1 MCRQVWTVG
10 EILLVADRYPRDGS
24 VDIAARLFRTRSSV
38 TSLARRLGIP
48 AASRR
53 IRQAATRAENSRTV
67 DAGFFGQLNPV
78 VAYVLGF
85 LWAGGG
91 VKTKHRQVL
100 RIAVEDDRREQLA
113 RLLNLLGSR
122 HQVQQYGQRL
132 VVEIGNS
139 LLVRSLLDKFGQ
151 PPGRLNPDPPLPALS
166 VETIRFFAQGHLDRS
181 GFQSRSLIRW
191 TGTPTQMEQL
201 GALIHQINLVGA
213 PTTNRVSRLV
223 NIVWTNPDEV
233 AILNRWISESPL
245 LGH

>member
-1 MCRQVWTVG
+1 MARRLWAAQ
-10 EILLVADRYPRDGS
+10 EITEVAGRYPATGALDVSRQ
-24 VDIAARLFRTRSSV
+24 LFRTRSSV

-53 IRQAATRAENSRTV
+53 TRQAATRAENSRTV
-67 DAGFFGQLNPV
+67 DAGFFAQLNPV

-122 HQVQQYGQRL
+122 HQVQQYGHRL

-151 PPGRLNPDPPLPALS
+151 PPGRLTPDPPLPSLS
-166 VETIRFFAQGHLDRS
+166 DETIRFFAQGHLDRS

-201 GALIHQINLVGA
+201 GALIQQINLVGA
-213 PTTNRVSRLV
+213 PTTNCVGRLL

-233 AILNRWISESPL
+233 GILNRWIAESPL